1 MPPASPAPSK
11 KVMPRSTAPRI
22 SRIASGLVPPF
33 VSPKRP
39 LLPPPSPMTL
49 ETSPDWPRATYSM
62 GNPHAFAIIAQA
74 LEEPPPRCEFSRMAS
89 LPNRPKGRSIKN
101 LRMVWGFASRY
112 RGHLAVAALAL
123 AIAAGATVSIPWGF
137 KFVIDKGFGPGAG
150 NPHTIAPWFERLL
163 GVVAVLALATATRYY
178 FVSWIGERTVADIR
192 LAVHRNL
199 LRLSPGFF
207 EENRPAEITSRIT
220 VDTTIIEQVVGTT
233 VSVALRNTVM
243 GLACVGIL
251 FALAPK
257 LAAMMLLGV
266 PLVVAPII
274 FLGRKV
280 RQVSTRSQD
289 RIADVGTVTSEVLG
303 AMKILQAFNQE
314 GREASRFGQAV
325 ERVFAT
331 AKKRMLLRAIMTAIV
346 IFMIFG
352 AITMV
357 IWQGAID
364 VAAGRITGGTIA
376 AFVLYGGLLAGAF
389 GNLSEVYCDL
399 LRAAGASERLS
410 ELLEAQPDIHAP
422 ANPAKLPEP
431 ARGELA
437 FEQDTFHYPTR
448 PETSALDGFDLVVR
462 ARERLAVV
470 GPSGAGKTTLF
481 QLAERFYDP
490 QAGRILIDG
499 VDLRDA
505 DPADV
510 RQRIAMVP
518 QETVMFAASARDNLR
533 YGNWGA
539 TEEQLWQAARD
550 ANAEDFLRALPQ
562 GLDTFMGEGGARL
575 SGGQRQRIAIAR
587 ALLRDAPLLL
597 LDEATSA
604 LDAESERLVQDALDR
619 LMADRTTI
627 VIAHRLATVRAADR
641 IVVMDAGRIVEEGTH
656 ASLNARGGLYAR
668 LARLQFEDRAA

>member
-1 MPPASPAPSK
+1 
-11 KVMPRSTAPRI
+11 
-22 SRIASGLVPPF
+22 
-33 VSPKRP
+33 
-39 LLPPPSPMTL
+39 
-49 ETSPDWPRATYSM
+49 
-62 GNPHAFAIIAQA
+62 
-74 LEEPPPRCEFSRMAS
+74 MANI
-89 LPNRPKGRSIKN
+89 PNRPKGRSIRS
-101 LRMVWGFASRY
+101 LRTVWGFALRY
-112 RGHLAVAALAL
+112 PAHIAVAAAAL
-123 AIAAGATVSIPWGF
+123 LVAAAATSGVPYAF
-137 KFVIDKGFGPGAG
+137 KLIIDKGFAAG
-150 NPHTIAPWFERLL
+150 SGTGDIARWFEYLL
-163 GVVAVLALATATRYY
+163 LLVGVMAAATSVRYY
-178 FVSWIGERTVADIR
+178 FVSWLGERTVADIR

-233 VSVALRNTVM
+233 VSVALRNIVM
-243 GLACVGIL
+243 GLACIAIL

-257 LAAMMLLGV
+257 LAALMLLGV
-266 PLVVAPII
+266 PLVVAPIV

-303 AMKILQAFNQE
+303 AMKIVQAFNQQ
-314 GREASRFGQAV
+314 GRETSRFTDAV

-331 AKKRMLLRAIMTAIV
+331 AKRRILLRALMTAIV
-346 IFMIFG
+346 IFLLFS
-352 AITMV
+352 AITWI
-357 IWQGAID
+357 IWQGAVE
-364 VAAGRITGGTIA
+364 VAAGRMSGGTIA

-389 GNLSEVYCDL
+389 GNLSEVYGDL
-399 LRAAGASERLS
+399 LRAAGASERLAQ
-410 ELLEAQPDIHAP
+410 LLEAEPEIRAP
-422 ANPAKLPEP
+422 AKPKKLPQP
-431 ARGELA
+431 PRGELA
-437 FEQDTFHYPTR
+437 FQNVTFHYPTR
-448 PETSALDGFDLVVR
+448 RETSALNEFNLTVQH
-462 ARERLAVV
+462 RERLAVV

-490 QAGRILIDG
+490 QSGRVLLDG

-518 QETVMFAASARDNLR
+518 QEVVIFAASARDNLR
-533 YGNWGA
+533 YGNWDA
-539 TEEQLWQAARD
+539 NEEQLWQAARD
-550 ANAEDFLRALPQ
+550 ANAEDFLRALPE

-604 LDAESERLVQDALDR
+604 LDAESERLVQDAFDR
-619 LMADRTTI
+619 LMEHRTTI

-641 IVVMDAGRIVEEGTH
+641 IVVIDGGRIVEEGTH
-656 ASLNARGGLYAR
+656 RSLNARGGLYAR